1 MIGKYSAVGIGHSEL
16 KNKKANL
23 ITVLGLTATGKTS
36 FAANLSSIIN
46 GEIISADSRQVY
58 KGMNLGTGKDYED
71 YVVDGNAIPCHLID
85 LVEPGSEYNVY
96 QYQNDFIRAY
106 KDIISRRKQAIL
118 CGGTGMYLEAV
129 LNGYKLAKV
138 PENAKLREELEK
150 TSEEELVQM
159 LSKYRNLHNTT
170 DSVHRKRTIRAI
182 EIAKYEEEHP
192 ELDWTFPEI
201 NAILLGI
208 NYERSI
214 IRERITKRLK
224 ERMETGMVQEVELL
238 LKKGVEPEKLKF
250 YGLEYKFL
258 TMYLL
263 GELNHDEMV
272 KLLNIAIHQFAK
284 RQATWFRRME
294 RNGFK
299 INWIDGTLPLEDKL
313 KTAMKIINKRVL
325 KKHDDI

>member
-1 MIGKYSAVGIGHSEL
+1 MKR
-16 KNKKANL
+16 NKTNL
-23 ITVLGLTATGKTS
+23 ITVLGPTATGKTS
-36 FAANLSSIIN
+36 FSARLSSLIN

-71 YVVDGNAIPCHLID
+71 YVVDGNAIPYHLID
-85 LVEPGSEYNVY
+85 IAEPGSEYNVY

-106 KDIISRRKQAIL
+106 KDIILRRKQAIL
-118 CGGTGMYLEAV
+118 CGGTGMYLESV

-138 PENAKLREELEK
+138 PENSELRDLLEK
-150 TSEEELVQM
+150 KSDKELVQM

-170 DSVHRKRTIRAI
+170 DSLHKKRTIRAI

-192 ELDWTFPEI
+192 ELDWTFPDI
-201 NAILLGI
+201 NVILFGI

-224 ERMETGMVQEVELL
+224 ERMETGMVQEVESL
-238 LKKGVEPEKLKF
+238 LKNGVEPEKLKF

-263 GELNHDEMV
+263 GELKYDEMA

-299 INWIDGTLPLEDKL
+299 INWIDGTLTMEEKL
-313 KTAMKIINKRVL
+313 NTALKIINKST
-325 KKHDDI
+325 

>member
-1 MIGKYSAVGIGHSEL
+1 
-16 KNKKANL
+16 
-23 ITVLGLTATGKTS
+23 
-36 FAANLSSIIN
+36 
-46 GEIISADSRQVY
+46 
-58 KGMNLGTGKDYED
+58 
-71 YVVDGNAIPCHLID
+71 
-85 LVEPGSEYNVY
+85 
-96 QYQNDFIRAY
+96 
-106 KDIISRRKQAIL
+106 
-118 CGGTGMYLEAV
+118 
-129 LNGYKLAKV
+129 
-138 PENAKLREELEK
+138 
-150 TSEEELVQM
+150 M

>member
-1 MIGKYSAVGIGHSEL
+1 MKRNNI
-16 KNKKANL
+16 NL
-23 ITVLGLTATGKTS
+23 ITILGPTATGKTS
-36 FAANLSSIIN
+36 FAAHLSSLIN

-58 KGMNLGTGKDYED
+58 KGMNLGTGKDYDD
-71 YVVDGNAIPCHLID
+71 YIVDEITIPCHLID
-85 LVEPGSEYNVY
+85 IVEPGSEYNVY
-96 QYQNDFIRAY
+96 QYQNDFVKAY
-106 KDIISRRKQAIL
+106 DDIISRRKQAIL

-138 PENAKLREELEK
+138 PENPELREILK
-150 TSEEELVQM
+150 KKSDKELVQM

-170 DSVHRKRTIRAI
+170 DSLHRKRTIRAI

-201 NAILLGI
+201 NAILFGI
-208 NYERSI
+208 NFERSI

-238 LKKGVEPEKLKF
+238 LKNGVEPEKLKF

-294 RNGFK
+294 RNGFE
-299 INWIDGTLPLEDKL
+299 INWIDGTLTMEEKL
-313 KTAMKIINKRVL
+313 NTALKIINKST
-325 KKHDDI
+325 